1 MAQVLWYSDGK
12 LFDANQ
18 VDFDD
23 ADQIPPEAAR
33 FLFGPDKPPTKEEA
47 LRRLIEYHPE
57 VLPWREWSTNDELTP
72 RYLVMTRGI
81 IGAATDLLLLESW
94 PDEDDGGMTEDR
106 LVVVECKLARN
117 RESRREVV
125 GQVLEYSSQ
134 VIRES
139 LGAVVLAAASDDS
152 TLRKRASEY
161 WEEREG
167 PGAFEREASRALG
180 EKWKE
185 IFKNACKRAGD
196 GDLRL
201 VIASDFVP
209 AELART
215 IALLPAQ
222 VLLGAVEVQLAVGE
236 GAVATRA
243 ETATRPVDLEKLR
256 QLCAAVKEELTITL
270 TSVQIASCG
279 GRLLVD
285 SKSHGEAA
293 GAHARAN
300 LSIDDFI
307 NGAPAD
313 WQPIYRDLW
322 QRLESHADLVRD
334 SAGTMLSIKSKAAPA
349 SGGGR
354 ALIRFKNGDPKKQ
367 CFATTAYLMEVEKRE
382 PRLPSAHLSQVKLLA
397 EDYVKR
403 LRAEFETTQQKLT
416 AGWHIVFRQ
425 EDLAIAA
432 KRAKLLEIANDVA
445 HELDVIL
452 ESARSER

>member
-1 MAQVLWYSDGK
+1 
-12 LFDANQ
+12 
-18 VDFDD
+18 
-23 ADQIPPEAAR
+23 
-33 FLFGPDKPPTKEEA
+33 
-47 LRRLIEYHPE
+47 
-57 VLPWREWSTNDELTP
+57 
-72 RYLVMTRGI
+72 
-81 IGAATDLLLLESW
+81 
-94 PDEDDGGMTEDR
+94 
-106 LVVVECKLARN
+106 
-117 RESRREVV
+117 
-125 GQVLEYSSQ
+125 
-134 VIRES
+134 
-139 LGAVVLAAASDDS
+139 
-152 TLRKRASEY
+152 
-161 WEEREG
+161 
-167 PGAFEREASRALG
+167 
-180 EKWKE
+180 
-185 IFKNACKRAGD
+185 
-196 GDLRL
+196 
-201 VIASDFVP
+201 
-209 AELART
+209 
-215 IALLPAQ
+215 
-222 VLLGAVEVQLAVGE
+222 
-236 GAVATRA
+236 
-243 ETATRPVDLEKLR
+243 VDLEKLR